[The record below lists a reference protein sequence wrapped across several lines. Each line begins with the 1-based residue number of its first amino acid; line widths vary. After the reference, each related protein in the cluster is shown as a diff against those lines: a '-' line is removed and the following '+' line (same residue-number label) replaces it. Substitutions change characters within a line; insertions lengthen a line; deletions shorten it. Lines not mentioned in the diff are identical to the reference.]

1 MTVHLQYL
9 PSLRRVSLVEREI
22 VTQAIVDILSAG
34 YDISVNDGEEIVLE
48 HSDSL
53 SRILEAMF
61 STDSDVLIV
70 TRDTSPKRTRVG
82 VVWFVYGNGW
92 DVITDW
98 SGNLDP
104 LLKGAFMTSEALA
117 LFGNDAE
124 KWLRDH
130 PSNLYG
136 GLSSITVRAACPHFL
151 KWAAIIHQITSHPQ
165 YRYDADWL
173 NRRGTLI
180 KLVTM
185 ACEEQAFYSNRYWR
199 SQGVKPQLKI
209 HRPKRLRAEWENRW
223 REGM

>member
-1 MTVHLQYL
+1 MPVKLQYL
-9 PSLRRVSLVEREI
+9 PPLRRVSLVEREI
-22 VTQAIVDILSAG
+22 VTQAIVDILTAG

-61 STDSDVLIV
+61 STDSDVLII
-70 TRDTSPKRTRVG
+70 TRDVFPRERVG
-82 VVWFVYGNGW
+82 VVWFVYGNGT

-98 SGNLDP
+98 TVAITP
-104 LLKGAFMTSEALA
+104 LLSGAFITSEALA
-117 LFGNDAE
+117 TFGDSAE

-136 GLSSITVRAACPHFL
+136 GLSSLTVRAACPHFL
-151 KWAAIIHQITSHPQ
+151 RWAAIIHRITSHPQ
-165 YRYDADWL
+165 YRYEADWIGG
-173 NRRGTLI
+173 RGTLI

-199 SQGVKPQLKI
+199 AQGIKPQLKI
-209 HRPKRLRAEWENRW
+209 NRPKRLRAEWENRW